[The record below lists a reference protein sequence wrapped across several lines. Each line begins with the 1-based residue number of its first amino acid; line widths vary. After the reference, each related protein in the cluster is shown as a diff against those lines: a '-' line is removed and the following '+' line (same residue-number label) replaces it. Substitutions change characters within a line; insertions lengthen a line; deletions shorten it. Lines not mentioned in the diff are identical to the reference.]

1 MVELWNAS
9 HVPANLAL
17 QWSRRLPKRFL
28 GGDNRPGIDS
38 QFSGSYWLS
47 DIHAHLCC
55 VWRNSAF
62 RKDVTFFIDSD
73 VNIRMYYYG
82 ESFIPLKKFC
92 EDRNYTFKHAYAYGL
107 IHRAVGCFLC
117 FIIKQRKPGYP
128 PWYHV
133 ADRVVCNMPIEFLLM

>member
-1 MVELWNAS
+1 MCSFLQDARLKENLIGCTKSFNVPAIPVCCAVVTMVELWNAS

-28 GGDNRPGIDS
+28 GGDNRPGINS

-62 RKDVTFFIDSD
+62 RKDVTFFIDTDINS
-73 VNIRMYYYG
+73 RKYYYG
-82 ESFIPLKKFC
+82 ESFISLKKIC
-92 EDRNYTFKHAYAYGL
+92 EDRNYTYKHAL
-107 IHRAVGCFLC
+107 WPDISR
-117 FIIKQRKPGYP
+117 
-128 PWYHV
+128 
-133 ADRVVCNMPIEFLLM
+133 N